1 LTELGVDFIARQVP
15 EQRKDRSAMRARAG
29 VDEMP
34 VLIAG
39 EEVLIGPEQILP
51 FLDRHHQRTPNSERH
66 RARDL
71 DPETLHER
79 EEARA
84 EFP

>member
-1 LTELGVDFIARQVP
+1 VDFIARQVP
-15 EQRKDRSAMRARAG
+15 ADMADRSAMLARTG
-29 VDEMP
+29 VQEMP

-39 EEVLIGPEQILP
+39 EQALIGPEQIIP
-51 FLDRHHQRTPNSERH
+51 FLDEHHQRTPNSEKH

-71 DPETLHER
+71 DPETQHER